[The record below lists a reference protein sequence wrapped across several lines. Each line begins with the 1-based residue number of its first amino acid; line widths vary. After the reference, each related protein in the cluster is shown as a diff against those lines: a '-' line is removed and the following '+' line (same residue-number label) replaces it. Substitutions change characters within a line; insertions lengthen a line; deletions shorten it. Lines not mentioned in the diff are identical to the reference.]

1 MGQAVYS
8 TPARAPAGLPSPH
21 HLQGSRPDSRGARP
35 PASATRGASGCLSSR
50 FQVVPLQVKD
60 LFVGDFWHV
69 QARRAEQVLR
79 RRARTVAAVSL
90 AVLAGGGAVA
100 FAVAPLAPDAAQL
113 PVRTVVEEVPVAD
126 LSGQLEALAAH
137 ETDLSRTEV
146 TSPGQ
151 SAEAALRR
159 LGVSDAEGL
168 RLARTDPTLR
178 RAFEVRAPRLLTV
191 RVDSGGELR
200 EVLVRSPAASAT
212 RARTHFEQLSVT
224 REEAGWVVRREER
237 LLGSE
242 TRLAGNVI
250 STTLQAAAAQLRLPD
265 TVVRQLVELQAVDA
279 QTARPLRKGDAF
291 SVVMESLTADGSP
304 LPWGAASHKVVA
316 VEFQSAG
323 QSRQAFWYE
332 DKSGKGAWF
341 DGNGRS
347 RRPVFLTQPL
357 EFARVTSPFST
368 RMHPY
373 QQRLQEHRGI
383 DYAAPH
389 GTPVRSIGDGVVEFA
404 GWQTGYG
411 NVVHVNHGGDHVTL
425 YAHLSKIA
433 VAVGQKVE
441 RGQNLGAVGA
451 TGWATGPHL
460 HFEFRIRGVHV
471 DPQRMDRPTE
481 ELVLDGPS
489 RGRFQEEARLRQAKL
504 DLAESLGPA
513 RPTFE

>member
-1 MGQAVYS
+1 MKF
-8 TPARAPAGLPSPH
+8 T
-21 HLQGSRPDSRGARP
+21 DI
-35 PASATRGASGCLSSR
+35 
-50 FQVVPLQVKD
+50 FD
-60 LFVGDFWHV
+60 GDFWRA
-69 QARRAEQVLR
+69 QAEQAADVLGR
-79 RRARTVAAVSL
+79 HARQVAAVSV

-100 FAVAPLAPDAAQL
+100 FAVAPLAPDAADL
-113 PVRTVVEEVPVAD
+113 PVRVVTEEVPVAD

-146 TSPGQ
+146 TGPGQ
-151 SAEAALRR
+151 TAEAALRR
-159 LGVSDAEGL
+159 MGVSDAEGL

-178 RAFEVRAPRLLTV
+178 RAFEARTPRLLTV
-191 RVDSGGELR
+191 RVDSSGELR
-200 EVLVRSPAASAT
+200 EVLLRGPAASAT
-212 RARTHFEQLSVT
+212 RARTHFEQLGFT
-224 REEAGWVVRREER
+224 REAAGWVIRREER

-250 STTLQAAAAQLRLPD
+250 SSTLQAAAAQLRLPES
-265 TVVRQLVELQAVDA
+265 VIRQLTELQAVDA

-291 SVVMESLTADGSP
+291 SVVIESLTADGTP
-304 LPWGAASHKVVA
+304 LPWGSASHRVVA
-316 VEFQSAG
+316 VEFQAGG

-332 DKSGKGAWF
+332 DKAGKGAWF

-347 RRPVFLTQPL
+347 RRPVFLVQPL
-357 EFARVTSPFST
+357 EYARVTSPFST

-389 GTPVRSIGDGVVEFA
+389 GTPVRAIGDGVVEFA

-433 VAVGQKVE
+433 VTVGQKVE

-481 ELVLDGPS
+481 EVLLEGPA
-489 RGRFQEEARLRQAKL
+489 RGRFQEEARVRQAKL
-504 DLAESLGPA
+504 DIAETLGPS